1 MKLRYDP
8 QVDAAYIT
16 LDESPVVDSEQVRPG
31 IVLDLDSQNR
41 VVGIEILNV
50 RRTLPQADLNRLELE
65 LA

>member
-1 MKLRYDP
+1 MKLRYDH

-16 LDESPVVDSEQVRPG
+16 LDESPVVESEQVRPG

>member
-16 LDESPVVDSEQVRPG
+16 LDESPVVESEQVRPG

>member
-16 LDESPVVDSEQVRPG
+16 LDESPVVESEEVRPG

>member
-16 LDESPVVDSEQVRPG
+16 LDESPVVESEQVRPG
-31 IVLDLDSQNR
+31 IVLDLDSHNR

>member
-16 LDESPVVDSEQVRPG
+16 LDESPVVESEQVRPG

-50 RRTLPQADLNRLELE
+50 RRTLPQAVMNRLELE